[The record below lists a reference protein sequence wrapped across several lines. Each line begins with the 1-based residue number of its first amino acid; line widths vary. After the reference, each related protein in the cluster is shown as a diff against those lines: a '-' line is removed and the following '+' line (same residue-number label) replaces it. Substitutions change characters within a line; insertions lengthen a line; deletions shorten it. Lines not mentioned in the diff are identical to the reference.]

1 MGESQATAK
10 TKQAP
15 EAAIESPTALSG
27 GQEGMSVGGPVGRMA
42 TLRPSDVVAL
52 QRRAGNRAVSGI
64 LPQGDARR
72 AAGRHLG
79 ARPLSFQGG
88 ASRLTGSAVQRNGSY
103 PTKSDEE
110 LIAEAIE
117 KKDVG
122 LIKSVKNLG
131 KAKAEQKMPL
141 ITILNHQGWIGPFDE
156 YALEA
161 LWGSFGDKVLEV
173 AKNNPGEWKL
183 SLEGGA
189 ELYNLPLA
197 KPLADK
203 FIVDARDI
211 AGSYLTTNE
220 EYATKELAN
229 LGVKE
234 GADGGGA
241 GGPSQEE
248 QNARL
253 GELSAAIRV
262 TKEAG
267 EVQKGLRSVVVGLER
282 RYFMPTDKT
291 LYWPMTFNPDAQ
303 PDAVDASP
311 PPDRDEKARASGVAP
326 ENLARTPWK
335 DVKAQWDVLTAIMT
349 GLSIAYP
356 VAGIGLMSGDK
367 PMGDAASEDP
377 KVAKAAIV
385 TMLTTTRD
393 SIRGTRPKLAGG
405 LAYEL
410 SPIHQQLF
418 AGAKGKSGIDWKDPI
433 AQALAKEVLELKS
446 NVEFW
451 KSMGLATLAAAA
463 FIIAEFA
470 TAGLATA
477 ALVGFGV
484 GLGVGQAAVAWD
496 KALTMAQADKATT
509 GSGTELLAS
518 GQASMAMFEA
528 ALATVLVFVDAFQAA
543 KPLGRAL
550 SGAVD
555 KAALAAGTKV
565 GGKVLEEL
573 GALAGKAPDKALVE
587 RAVTE
592 LGAEAV
598 MGRTGKNAA
607 DLLAIVGEGSPIAA
621 RLKTLA
627 AIPAELAKLTPAEL
641 AKRAGNLLAEVKA
654 NAATGEAL
662 AVLAVE
668 RMGPKR
674 VLEMNG
680 GWKSLSLAL
689 GNESAA
695 GKSIMSWRDA
705 FMGDIEAFVRTL
717 EGGVDETGKAAV
729 KRTGSQ
735 GSFTNDF
742 DVSLLGPNASKNRN
756 AVRGFV
762 AGRAG
767 TTPDRLGEMLLSDFF
782 TDPRRLHLYDQ
793 LDPVLRAEVGTRA
806 EKVAESTIM
815 AKTLHDAE
823 AAGNKEL
830 ATQIRTQMKELGVA
844 EVPFKPL
851 SEGDRA
857 ALYTK
862 IDDYHMQLEQAL
874 KSGDKAVQKSL
885 VEKIGDT
892 QGLINATEG
901 GGYFSGGATRQIVT
915 LAEGLMKGGTKP
927 LDAQVYTTLLDQLPK
942 LNSEASALMKSGI
955 VASEEAVGA
964 IKGIAKYG
972 KRFRDLMSKLDVK
985 VADEVAW
992 NNLASRLET
1001 LLKQAKGEA
1010 DLTLLG
1016 RLETE
1021 AKAVETEVAG
1031 LLGEFRGASQQVLM
1045 SLSRQAALG
1054 GVKVDLNAIQ
1064 FLVMATAKL
1073 TRASTAV
1080 RESLRAIAAQVAEA
1094 ALGAAKSGP
1103 ASAPGTPPGTT
1114 PATTPPASAV
1124 QPVRATEVHGDRK
1137 PSVLEGAGLRST
1149 GGRSAGV
1156 RRDGLPAALPPAELA
1171 AEAAVQRSA
1180 DNKAVSH
1187 MPAQPVQRSP
1197 VLQRDI
1203 AGSQKSQ
1210 FTFPDKKL
1218 GKKSLSYAQATLKAG
1233 GVIEYEVTPPTG
1245 QPGSVKSGTD
1255 ISGIGSNKAP
1265 EGGGGTKASGGVNA
1279 GPASTAYQ
1287 AEVSHEFAK
1296 RTDGWLEGW
1305 TPKAKI
1311 GGEAG
1316 GKGYKLGLEG
1326 SIEGE
1331 NIEPKFGFTFF
1342 EADNKGEITFAA
1354 LEAAVDLKLLTFKHT
1369 FPDGATAT
1377 VSVKP
1382 TFKVTLEPDYAKL
1395 LQWFLEECAATVGA
1409 EVVIVGGFILGGVF
1423 IVAGTLLTLGDGED
1437 MARIVEEAEKYRKA
1451 YVNGFV
1457 TEITQGGAS
1466 FNDDYTMEGANRGRQ
1481 WIEDLKT
1488 GAGSKGVPIP
1498 ASVLKEKVKE
1508 HRAPAEAAATAAIN
1522 AYLHSLLVKGYW
1534 DIHYI
1539 SKWMGSGRIDTVFK
1553 MLMEGQ
1559 GFGRPNDGETGDE
1572 PVKDVAIPASAPAK

>member
-1 MGESQATAK
+1 MGDTQAVAK
-10 TKQAP
+10 TQVAP
-15 EAAIESPTALSG
+15 DAKAIDTAALA
-27 GQEGMSVGGPVGRMA
+27 GGPEVVMPGAGLAAGFARM
-42 TLRPSDVVAL
+42 RPADVVRL
-52 QRRAGNRAVSGI
+52 QRQAGNRAVGTIIRPAGPRHPGGPRPGMRSNA
-64 LPQGDARR
+64 PRR
-72 AAGRHLG
+72 V
-79 ARPLSFQGG
+79 S
-88 ASRLTGSAVQRNGSY
+88 ASKLGSAVQRDGGFRNTNVGQ
-103 PTKSDEE
+103 SDEE
-110 LIAEAIE
+110 LITEAIE

-131 KAKAEQKMPL
+131 KAKGDQKMPL
-141 ITILNHQGWIGPFDE
+141 ISILNHQGWIGPFDE
-156 YALEA
+156 YALET
-161 LWGSFGDKVLEV
+161 LWGSFGDKVLGV
-173 AKNNPGEWKL
+173 AKDNPGEWKL

-189 ELYNLPLA
+189 ELYNLPIA

-203 FIVDARDI
+203 FIVDARGI
-211 AGSYLTTNE
+211 AGGYLDTNE
-220 EYATKELAN
+220 KYASTELAN

-234 GADGGGA
+234 GADGGAA
-241 GGPSQEE
+241 GGPSPEQ

-253 GELSAAIRV
+253 NELSAAIRV
-262 TKEAG
+262 TKEARD
-267 EVQKGLRSVVVGLER
+267 VQNGLKSVVVGLER
-282 RYFMPTDKT
+282 RYHMMADKT
-291 LYWPMTFNPDAQ
+291 LYWPMTFNPDAA
-303 PDAVDASP
+303 PPELDANP

-326 ENLARTPWK
+326 ESLARTPWK
-335 DVKAQWDVLTAIMT
+335 NVKAQWDVLTAIMT

-356 VAGIGLMSGDK
+356 VAGVGLMSGDK
-367 PMGDAASEDP
+367 AMGDAAAEDP

-418 AGAKGKSGIDWKDPI
+418 AGTKGASGIDWKDPI

-451 KSMGLATLAAAA
+451 KSMGIATLAAAA

-496 KALTMAQADKATT
+496 KALTMSEADKATT

-528 ALATVLVFVDAFQAA
+528 ALATVMVFVDVFQAA
-543 KPLGRAL
+543 KPLGKAL

-555 KAALAAGTKV
+555 KAALAAGSKV
-565 GGKVLEEL
+565 GGKVLDEL

-641 AKRAGNLLAEVKA
+641 AKRASNLAAEVQA

-668 RMGPKR
+668 RMGPKK

-680 GWKSLSLAL
+680 GWKGLSLAL

-705 FMGDIEAFVRTL
+705 FMGDINAFVRTL
-717 EGGVDETGKAAV
+717 EGGVDEAGQAAV
-729 KRTGSQ
+729 KRTGTQ
-735 GSFTNDF
+735 GKFTNDF
-742 DVSLLGPNASKNRN
+742 DISLLGPNASKNRN
-756 AVRGFV
+756 AVRSFM
-762 AGRAG
+762 AGRVG
-767 TTPDRLGEMLLSDFF
+767 TSPDRLGEMLLSDFF

-830 ATQIRTQMKELGVA
+830 AEQIRTQMKELGVA

-857 ALYTK
+857 ALYGK
-862 IDDYHMQLEQAL
+862 VDDYHLQLENAL
-874 KSGDKAVQKSL
+874 KSGDKAMQKSL

-915 LAEGLMKGGTKP
+915 LAEGLLKGGTKP

-985 VADEVAW
+985 VADEAAW
-992 NNLASRLET
+992 DNLAERLNK
-1001 LLKQAKGEA
+1001 LLKQAKGES
-1010 DLTLLG
+1010 DVTLLS

-1021 AKAVETEVAG
+1021 AKTVESEVAA
-1031 LLGEFRGASQQVLM
+1031 LMGEFRGASQQVLLT
-1045 SLSRQAALG
+1045 LSRQAALG
-1054 GVKVDLNAIQ
+1054 GAKVDLGAIQ

-1073 TRASTAV
+1073 TRASSAV
-1080 RESLRAIAAQVAEA
+1080 RESLRAITAQMAEA
-1094 ALGAAKSGP
+1094 ALAAAKNGP
-1103 ASAPGTPPGTT
+1103 ATSPAPGTPDPG
-1114 PATTPPASAV
+1114 
-1124 QPVRATEVHGDRK
+1124 
-1137 PSVLEGAGLRST
+1137 ST
-1149 GGRSAGV
+1149 GS
-1156 RRDGLPAALPPAELA
+1156 PAPTTTAPGNAPGPP
-1171 AEAAVQRSA
+1171 
-1180 DNKAVSH
+1180 
-1187 MPAQPVQRSP
+1187 
-1197 VLQRDI
+1197 
-1203 AGSQKSQ
+1203 
-1210 FTFPDKKL
+1210 
-1218 GKKSLSYAQATLKAG
+1218 
-1233 GVIEYEVTPPTG
+1233 
-1245 QPGSVKSGTD
+1245 
-1255 ISGIGSNKAP
+1255 
-1265 EGGGGTKASGGVNA
+1265 
-1279 GPASTAYQ
+1279 
-1287 AEVSHEFAK
+1287 
-1296 RTDGWLEGW
+1296 
-1305 TPKAKI
+1305 
-1311 GGEAG
+1311 
-1316 GKGYKLGLEG
+1316 
-1326 SIEGE
+1326 
-1331 NIEPKFGFTFF
+1331 
-1342 EADNKGEITFAA
+1342 
-1354 LEAAVDLKLLTFKHT
+1354 
-1369 FPDGATAT
+1369 
-1377 VSVKP
+1377 
-1382 TFKVTLEPDYAKL
+1382 
-1395 LQWFLEECAATVGA
+1395 
-1409 EVVIVGGFILGGVF
+1409 
-1423 IVAGTLLTLGDGED
+1423 
-1437 MARIVEEAEKYRKA
+1437 
-1451 YVNGFV
+1451 
-1457 TEITQGGAS
+1457 
-1466 FNDDYTMEGANRGRQ
+1466 
-1481 WIEDLKT
+1481 
-1488 GAGSKGVPIP
+1488 
-1498 ASVLKEKVKE
+1498 
-1508 HRAPAEAAATAAIN
+1508 
-1522 AYLHSLLVKGYW
+1522 
-1534 DIHYI
+1534 
-1539 SKWMGSGRIDTVFK
+1539 
-1553 MLMEGQ
+1553 
-1559 GFGRPNDGETGDE
+1559 
-1572 PVKDVAIPASAPAK
+1572 